1 LAKNEFPEN
10 RRLTTDDRIEEML
23 EHMLKG
29 GPIMVPLVMCSLIS
43 LAVVF
48 DRWQAFRGNKRIDT
62 RSLRSK
68 VLSHLRNN
76 DIEKAVSECE
86 SSRGPIA
93 SVMLAGLRSYSHLHG
108 KEESSETM
116 RLVVGQVMEDYSAQA
131 MSVVNKRLDVLTTI
145 GVAAPLLGMTG
156 TVTGMIASFAG
167 LAEAGSVGGSGGA
180 VADGI
185 AEAMVT
191 TAVGL
196 IVALA
201 AVIPQSVFNRWSDE
215 IELEI
220 EESTSEVVEFI
231 LTHH

>member
-1 LAKNEFPEN
+1 
-10 RRLTTDDRIEEML
+10 ML
-23 EHMLKG
+23 EQILKG
-29 GPIMVPLVMCSLIS
+29 GPLMIPLMLCSMVS
-43 LAVVF
+43 LAVVY
-48 DRWQAFRGNKRIDT
+48 DRWMAFRENRKIDT

-68 VLSHLRNN
+68 VLARLRENN
-76 DIEKAVSECE
+76 IPAAITECE
-86 SSRGPIA
+86 TARGPIA
-93 SVMLAGLRSYSHLHG
+93 SVLLAGLRSYQQLHG
-108 KEESSETM
+108 KKESSETM

-131 MSVVNKRLDVLTTI
+131 MSVVNRRLDVLTII

-167 LAEAGSVGGSGGA
+167 LAEAGNVGGGGA

-185 AEAMVT
+185 AEALVT

-196 IVALA
+196 IVALT
-201 AVIPQSVFNRWSDE
+201 AVIPQSVYNRWSDE

-220 EESTSEVVEFI
+220 EEANSEFVEFI

>member
-1 LAKNEFPEN
+1 
-10 RRLTTDDRIEEML
+10 ML
-23 EHMLKG
+23 EHLLKG
-29 GPIMVPLVMCSLIS
+29 GPLMVPLILCSMIS

-48 DRWQAFRGNKRIDT
+48 DRWMAFRQNRRIDT
-62 RSLRSK
+62 RSLRSR
-68 VLSHLRNN
+68 VLSHLRSG
-76 DIEKAVSECE
+76 DIDAAISECE
-86 SSRGPIA
+86 TVKGPIA
-93 SVMLAGLRSYSHLHG
+93 SVLLAGLRSYQHLRG
-108 KEESSETM
+108 KNESSETM

-131 MSVVNKRLDVLTTI
+131 MSVVNRRLDVLTTI
-145 GVAAPLLGMTG
+145 AVAAPLLGMTG

-167 LAEAGSVGGSGGA
+167 LAEAGSIGGSGGA

-196 IVALA
+196 IVALL

-220 EESTSEVVEFI
+220 EESTSEAVEFI

>member
-1 LAKNEFPEN
+1 M
-10 RRLTTDDRIEEML
+10 IEQI
-23 EHMLKG
+23 LKG
-29 GPIMVPLVMCSLIS
+29 GPLMIPLMLCSLVS
-43 LAVVF
+43 LAVVY
-48 DRWQAFRGNKRIDT
+48 DRWFAFRENRRVDT

-68 VLSHLRNN
+68 VLSRLRQN
-76 DIEKAVSECE
+76 DIAGAISECE
-86 SSRGPIA
+86 SARGPIA
-93 SVMLAGLRSYSHLHG
+93 SVLLAGLRSYRQLRG
-108 KEESSETM
+108 KNEGAETM

-180 VADGI
+180 VANGI
-185 AEAMVT
+185 AEAMIT
-191 TAVGL
+191 TAAGL
-196 IVALA
+196 LIALA

-220 EESTSEVVEFI
+220 EEGTSEVVEFI

>member
-1 LAKNEFPEN
+1 M
-10 RRLTTDDRIEEML
+10 IEQI
-23 EHMLKG
+23 LKG
-29 GPIMVPLVMCSLIS
+29 GPLMIPLMLCSLIS
-43 LAVVF
+43 LAVVY
-48 DRWQAFRGNKRIDT
+48 DRWFAFRENRRIDT

-68 VLSHLRNN
+68 VLARLREN
-76 DIEKAVSECE
+76 DISGAISECE
-86 SSRGPIA
+86 ATRGPIA
-93 SVMLAGLRSYSHLHG
+93 AVLLAGLRSYKQLRG
-108 KEESSETM
+108 KNEGAETM
-116 RLVVGQVMEDYSAQA
+116 RLVVGQVMEDYSAQT

-167 LAEAGSVGGSGGA
+167 LADAGSVGGSGGA

-196 IVALA
+196 IIALF

-220 EESTSEVVEFI
+220 EEGTSEFVEFI

>member
-1 LAKNEFPEN
+1 M
-10 RRLTTDDRIEEML
+10 IEHIL
-23 EHMLKG
+23 QG
-29 GPIMVPLVMCSLIS
+29 GPLMIPLMLCSLIS
-43 LAVVF
+43 LAVVY
-48 DRWQAFRGNKRIDT
+48 DRWFAFRENRRIDT

-68 VLSHLRNN
+68 VLARLREN
-76 DIEKAVSECE
+76 DISGAISECE
-86 SSRGPIA
+86 ATRGPIA
-93 SVMLAGLRSYSHLHG
+93 SVLLAGLRSYKQLRG
-108 KEESSETM
+108 KNEGAETM
-116 RLVVGQVMEDYSAQA
+116 RLVVGQVMEDYSAQT

-167 LAEAGSVGGSGGA
+167 LADAGSVGGSGGA

-196 IVALA
+196 IIALF

-220 EESTSEVVEFI
+220 EEGTSEFVEFI